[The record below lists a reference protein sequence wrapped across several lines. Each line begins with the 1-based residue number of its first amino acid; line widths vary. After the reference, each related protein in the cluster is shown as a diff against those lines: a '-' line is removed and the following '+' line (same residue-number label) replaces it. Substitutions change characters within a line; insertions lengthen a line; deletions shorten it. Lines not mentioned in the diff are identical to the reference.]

1 MKVLAGARIPEGRLE
16 ADCPK
21 STRWIDPAT
30 SEWASDEDREA
41 DRHADRESRVR
52 ELRVWADGNEEDGK
66 NNCEGTQAASQ
77 VIGHMSFTQSK
88 LTALGQRGNRR
99 CTYHS
104 HRKACVAV
112 ISSAIAIPDLYV
124 DT

>member
-88 LTALGQRGNRR
+88 LTALGPTREQALHVPFPQESLCGG
-99 CTYHS
+99 
-104 HRKACVAV
+104 
-112 ISSAIAIPDLYV
+112 DLICDCYS
-124 DT
+124 